1 MFQDNL
7 GDNAA
12 HNLLVTKQLSKIF
25 LCIWFKKEY
34 IWLLTLVYPELCCL
48 DDFWCVIFDY

>member
-12 HNLLVTKQLSKIF
+12 HNLLVTKQLSKNF

-34 IWLLTLVYPELCCL
+34 I
-48 DDFWCVIFDY
+48 